1 MQKIL
6 ADCMHTWANVIILY
20 LTAAEINTY
29 CSHEAY
35 LTFSFP
41 FLFPFPSLALPFLS
55 FEDAGRIYSFHS
67 QFSVFRLYGDALL
80 AVHCCQWQILSTL
93 APADWRCQ
101 LTFAACCLLPLPAVR
116 CMLPLPLCCLLA
128 DDALSMTAASPAPP
142 PHAHRQMDSW
152 GNQQQQIISTVLGSL
167 HCSKKRKTFRFQL
180 QQANTCCKN
189 RNFRW
194 GARWHMGHA
203 QETIEVLQVQVAA
216 KQVS

>member
-1 MQKIL
+1 MR
-6 ADCMHTWANVIILY
+6 
-20 LTAAEINTY
+20 LT
-29 CSHEAY
+29 S
-35 LTFSFP
+35 
-41 FLFPFPSLALPFLS
+41 PFLS
-55 FEDAGRIYSFHS
+55 LSFSLSHPLHSLSFLFEDAGRIYSFHS

-128 DDALSMTAASPAPP
+128 DDALSMTAASPATPS
-142 PHAHRQMDSW
+142 PHTHTHTDRWTRGGIKNSKLFPLFW
-152 GNQQQQIISTVLGSL
+152 VL
-167 HCSKKRKTFRFQL
+167 CTAVKKRKTFRFQL

>member
-1 MQKIL
+1 MR
-6 ADCMHTWANVIILY
+6 
-20 LTAAEINTY
+20 LT
-29 CSHEAY
+29 S
-35 LTFSFP
+35 
-41 FLFPFPSLALPFLS
+41 PFLS
-55 FEDAGRIYSFHS
+55 LSFSLSHPLHSLCFLFEDAGRIYSFHS

-142 PHAHRQMDSW
+142 PPHAHRQMDSW

-167 HCSKKRKTFRFQL
+167 HCSKKKKDFSLSAATGEHML
-180 QQANTCCKN
+180 Q
-189 RNFRW
+189 
-194 GARWHMGHA
+194 
-203 QETIEVLQVQVAA
+203 E
-216 KQVS
+216 

>member
-1 MQKIL
+1 MR
-6 ADCMHTWANVIILY
+6 
-20 LTAAEINTY
+20 LT
-29 CSHEAY
+29 S
-35 LTFSFP
+35 
-41 FLFPFPSLALPFLS
+41 PFLS
-55 FEDAGRIYSFHS
+55 LSFSLSHPLHSLSFLFEDAGRIYSFHS
-67 QFSVFRLYGDALL
+67 QFSVFSFPTVWGCIVGSALL
-80 AVHCCQWQILSTL
+80 PVANFKHISSRRLTLS
-93 APADWRCQ
+93 AHI
-101 LTFAACCLLPLPAVR
+101 CCLLPAATACCTLHAATAI
-116 CMLPLPLCCLLA
+116 MLPVGWWCPINDSSLPCNPL
-128 DDALSMTAASPAPP
+128 PP
-142 PHAHRQMDSW
+142 HTHAHRQMDSW